1 MEEFGQKLR
10 EVRTAKGYTQQALAE
25 KLYVT
30 RQTVS
35 RWESGKRYPDLETLK
50 KISAELEVSVD
61 ELLSMEPHPDEQKE
75 MTAEE
80 EKTPV
85 VFGKSKEKNVKNRV
99 MAVLYIIIIAGLVIY
114 LLGSFKENGIFNSI
128 FFTKYVEILGEL
140 VLFILG
146 SIAFWKEKDNP
157 EKSGMVV
164 AGYFVLEAV
173 GNICYIWS
181 IREFVFGI
189 FDGSCPNPE
198 AYIYILL
205 DCLIK
210 ISVYFIGAVGAGIYF
225 YRKRGRILG
234 GIFIYGVSVYV
245 IYSNIKSIFSTIHVI
260 QENSQS
266 MAGGALRLNVL
277 YFVICAF
284 VVMVFCCQILLQNT
298 IFGER
303 KEDHFGN

>member
-10 EVRTAKGYTQQALAE
+10 EVRIAKGYTQQTLAE

-35 RWESGKRYPDLETLK
+35 RWESGNRYPDPETLK
-50 KISAELEVSVD
+50 KISVELEVSVD

-80 EKTPV
+80 EKTTDV
-85 VFGKSKEKNVKNRV
+85 YEKSKEKNIINRV
-99 MAVLYIIIIAGLVIY
+99 MTVLYMIIIAGLTIY
-114 LLGSFKENGIFNSI
+114 LLENLKENGIFCSG
-128 FFTKYVEILGEL
+128 FFTKYMVILGEL
-140 VLFILG
+140 GLFIFGL
-146 SIAFWKEKDNP
+146 IAFWQEKDNP

-164 AGYFVLEAV
+164 VGYFVLEAV
-173 GNICYIWS
+173 GNICYMWS

-210 ISVYFIGAVGAGIYF
+210 ISVYFIGAVGAGLYF
-225 YRKRGRILG
+225 RRKHGRILG
-234 GIFIYGVSVYV
+234 GILIYGVSAYV
-245 IYSNIKSIFSTIHVI
+245 ICSNLKIIFSTIHVI

-266 MAGGALRLNVL
+266 MASGTLRLNVL

-284 VVMVFCCQILLQNT
+284 VVTVFCCQILLQKPPHVDNKIET
-298 IFGER
+298 FPS
-303 KEDHFGN
+303 

>member
-35 RWESGKRYPDLETLK
+35 RWESGNRYPDLETLK
-50 KISAELEVSVD
+50 KISVELEVSVN
-61 ELLSMEPHPDEQKE
+61 ELLSTESELDEAE
-75 MTAEE
+75 TAAEE

-85 VFGKSKEKNVKNRV
+85 VFEKSKEKNVKNRV
-99 MAVLYIIIIAGLVIY
+99 MAVLYMIIIVGLAIY
-114 LLGSFKENGIFNSI
+114 LLGSFKENGIFSSI
-128 FFTKYVEILGEL
+128 FFTKYVELLGEL
-140 VLFILG
+140 VLFIFGL
-146 SIAFWKEKDNP
+146 IAFWWEKDNL
-157 EKSGMVV
+157 EKSGIVV

-181 IREFVFGI
+181 IRKVIFGI

-198 AYIYILL
+198 TYIYILIA
-205 DCLIK
+205 CLMK
-210 ISVYFIGAVGAGIYF
+210 ISVYFIGAAGARLYF

-234 GIFIYGVSVYV
+234 GILIYGVSAYV
-245 IYSNIKSIFSTIHVI
+245 IYSNLRSIFSTIHII

-266 MAGGALRLNVL
+266 LVDGVLRLNVL
-277 YFVICAF
+277 YFMICAF
-284 VVMVFCCQILLQNT
+284 VVMVFCCQVLLQNT
-298 IFGER
+298 IFDER

>member
-35 RWESGKRYPDLETLK
+35 RWESGNRYPDLETLK
-50 KISAELEVSVD
+50 KISVELEVSVD
-61 ELLSMEPHPDEQKE
+61 ELLSTESDLDEAE
-75 MTAEE
+75 TAAEE
-80 EKTPV
+80 GETLV
-85 VFGKSKEKNVKNRV
+85 VFEKSKEKNVKNRV
-99 MAVLYIIIIAGLVIY
+99 MAVLYMIIIAGLAIY

-140 VLFILG
+140 GLFILG
-146 SIAFWKEKDNP
+146 LIAFWKEKDNP
-157 EKSGMVV
+157 EKSGIVV
-164 AGYFVLEAV
+164 AGYFVLEVV
-173 GNICYIWS
+173 GNICYMSS
-181 IREFVFGI
+181 IREFIFGI

-198 AYIYILL
+198 AYIYILI

-210 ISVYFIGAVGAGIYF
+210 ISVYFIGAVGAGLYF
-225 YRKRGRILG
+225 YRKRGSIFG
-234 GIFIYGVSVYV
+234 GIFIYGVSAYV

-266 MAGGALRLNVL
+266 MADGALRLNVL

-284 VVMVFCCQILLQNT
+284 VVMVFCCQILLQKLPRVDNKSET
-298 IFGER
+298 FPS
-303 KEDHFGN
+303 

>member
-35 RWESGKRYPDLETLK
+35 RWESGNRYPDLETLK

-61 ELLSMEPHPDEQKE
+61 ELLSTESELDEVE
-75 MTAEE
+75 TTTEE

-85 VFGKSKEKNVKNRV
+85 VFEKSKEKNVKNRV
-99 MAVLYIIIIAGLVIY
+99 MAVLYMIIIAGLAIY

-140 VLFILG
+140 GLFILG
-146 SIAFWKEKDNP
+146 LIVFWKEKDNP
-157 EKSGMVV
+157 EKSGIVV
-164 AGYFVLEAV
+164 AGYFVLEVV
-173 GNICYIWS
+173 GNICYMWS
-181 IREFVFGI
+181 IREFIFGI

-198 AYIYILL
+198 AYIYILI

-210 ISVYFIGAVGAGIYF
+210 ISVYFIGAVGAGLYF
-225 YRKRGRILG
+225 YRKRGSIFG
-234 GIFIYGVSVYV
+234 GILIYGVSAYV

-266 MAGGALRLNVL
+266 MADGALRLNVF

-303 KEDHFGN
+303 KEDPFGN

>member
-10 EVRTAKGYTQQALAE
+10 EVRTAKGYTQQTLAE

-35 RWESGKRYPDLETLK
+35 RWESGNRYPDLETLK
-50 KISAELEVSVD
+50 KISVELEVSVD
-61 ELLSMEPHPDEQKE
+61 ELLSIEPHPDEQKE

-80 EKTPV
+80 EKTTD
-85 VFGKSKEKNVKNRV
+85 VFEKSKEKNVKNRV
-99 MAVLYIIIIAGLVIY
+99 MAGLYIIIIAGLVIY

-157 EKSGMVV
+157 KKSGIVV

-173 GNICYIWS
+173 GNICYMWS
-181 IREFVFGI
+181 IREFIFSI

-198 AYIYILL
+198 AYIYILI

-210 ISVYFIGAVGAGIYF
+210 ISVYFIGTVGAGLYF

-234 GIFIYGVSVYV
+234 GILIYGVSAYV
-245 IYSNIKSIFSTIHVI
+245 IYLNLKSIFSTIHVI

-266 MAGGALRLNVL
+266 MADGALRLNVL
-277 YFVICAF
+277 YFVICVL
-284 VVMVFCCQILLQNT
+284 VVMVFCCQILMQKTLHVDNKNET
-298 IFGER
+298 FSS
-303 KEDHFGN
+303 